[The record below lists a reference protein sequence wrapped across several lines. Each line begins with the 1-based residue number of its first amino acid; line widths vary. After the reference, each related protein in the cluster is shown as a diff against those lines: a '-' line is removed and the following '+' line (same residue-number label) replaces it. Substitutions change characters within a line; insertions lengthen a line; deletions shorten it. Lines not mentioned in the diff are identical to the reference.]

1 MIERQK
7 GDKYRPVVRVLK
19 AKKGV
24 PTKINVS
31 GNEYALIHPDYVNG
45 NKNKNRRLNN
55 DRTKWR

>member
-1 MIERQK
+1 MRQK

-31 GNEYALIHPDYVNG
+31 GNDYALVHPDYING
-45 NKNKNRRLNN
+45 NKNRRANQIE
-55 DRTKWR
+55 